1 VRSHKHFVW
10 TVGICLTLAAAFYPA
25 RADAQWRYPGYY
37 VQRDLTALRLLV
49 KPTDAQ
55 VYVDGY
61 YAGIVDDFDGLFQR
75 LHLPAG
81 QHEVVLYL
89 DGYRTVHQKVYLTP
103 DSTYKLRYTMEKNL
117 AGETSEP
124 PPTPPEPPA
133 AVPPGG

>member
-49 KPTDAQ
+49 KPSDAQ

-61 YAGIVDDFDGLFQR
+61 YAGIVDDFDGVFQR
-75 LHLPAG
+75 LHVAPGPHRIEIQAP
-81 QHEVVLYL
+81 
-89 DGYRTVHQKVYLTP
+89 GYVPTMFDVRADPDHTTTLT
-103 DSTYKLRYTMEKNL
+103 
-117 AGETSEP
+117 GELKP
-124 PPTPPEPPA
+124 M
-133 AVPPGG
+133 